1 MKQLQIICCYL
12 AAMALHAPAFAQNKA
27 RPDPADPRVSVP
39 PVIYVSPFKQYQP
52 LGDEAVTSWKD
63 ANDLVEKIGG
73 WRVYTKEAQEPT
85 SATEQAGRPSG
96 QPAPQTNP
104 PAQGGHSGHKMN

>member
-1 MKQLQIICCYL
+1 MKKLQTICWTVALTALPAL
-12 AAMALHAPAFAQNKA
+12 AVAQQTA

-39 PVIYVSPFKQYQP
+39 PVVYVSPLMQYQP
-52 LGDEAVTSWKD
+52 LGDEQVTSWKA

-104 PAQGGHSGHKMN
+104 PAQGGHSGHQMN